1 MPDENA
7 TVRELKQLIE
17 EFVAERDWSQF
28 HTPKN
33 LSMAISIEASELMD
47 LFKWHDSEVS
57 SELMVDKDVRHAA
70 AEELAD
76 VMILCLAFANR
87 NGIDVDDA
95 IRAKVV
101 KNHQKYPV
109 ERFKGRF

>member
-1 MPDENA
+1 M
-7 TVRELKQLIE
+7 I
-17 EFVAERDWSQF
+17 
-28 HTPKN
+28 
-33 LSMAISIEASELMD
+33 
-47 LFKWHDSEVS
+47 
-57 SELMVDKDVRHAA
+57 VDKDVRHAA